1 MEGTSASSPSSH
13 QPARHNAQDTPENE
27 ALPKQSEES
36 HLTSL
41 IGSNWPSLPS
51 ESGSPIPPGQKSQPE
66 NPSPSPWKIQ
76 QKDPE
81 EYEKDR
87 VGKYAEFF
95 KGNEILP
102 IPELLEKLEPR
113 IVSLVVTDLKTRR
126 LVGLKKEGFEDL
138 LRKAGVPCQYF
149 CRRSFATWDV
159 LLPSSD
165 QAAKVASN
173 NIMTKFFRLQPE
185 YLGTR
190 RIRVT
195 ICNVPAF
202 ITGEVL
208 AAFLSAFGRVE
219 EINLLRS
226 TAGTA
231 YGDYVFRM
239 CLSREGFQTIPEII
253 ISRGRQMMVIVEGR
267 RPRCWSCKQLGHIS
281 KFCPQKDPLKAPAA
295 AAATIATETAA
306 TTASIVTI
314 RETGKEKEPDQAQPK
329 TVEEWVEVTRKK
341 KKSPQKAEDKPTTAS
356 PAKVKT
362 PAPTKATTP
371 TSTKIY
377 TPKSVTAP
385 IPAHIT
391 EHPPASK
398 TKKKT
403 KTKPAPT
410 TPEAEETPME
420 TTTNL
425 KRRRSSGEGA
435 AKKVCSGPPCSEDP
449 LEGPSNALP
458 PKPLLQQAPPQL
470 PFPPLI
476 PLPPPILPLPPP
488 PPPPLAPPLAPLPP
502 PQHHTPQHVPP
513 EQKCSQ
519 PPKVLQLLQ
528 SPQPPKTRPHQI
540 QTIARAQS
548 HERLSQ
554 KSLWRTYSLPSL
566 SPPSSPELFPIT
578 TPAEKEKEKPVP
590 KDSTPKRSRQQTK
603 AANKD
608 PIDEQCRKAVALCTV
623 GLESVTDYQLR
634 KTLKP
639 LLDCEKIDGKRVC
652 NPMNFRSAA
661 MVTTF
666 VRSAGD
672 RTRGVWKFLNMVCQT
687 DLGIKLAELEHSSLK
702 KCLPFCSRRV
712 PIFVHPSFYR
722 SLKMRFPLDVGGI
735 TRDDRVTTELGTGS
749 LRQAVGI
756 LTPKDFRPV
765 VDDE

>member
-1 MEGTSASSPSSH
+1 MEGTSASSSSQ
-13 QPARHNAQDTPENE
+13 QPARHNAQETQENE

-51 ESGSPIPPGQKSQPE
+51 ESGSPIPPGQKTRPE

-76 QKDPE
+76 QKNPE

-281 KFCPQKDPLKAPAA
+281 KFCPQKDPSKAPAA
-295 AAATIATETAA
+295 AAATVATETAA

-341 KKSPQKAEDKPTTAS
+341 KEIS
-356 PAKVKT
+356 
-362 PAPTKATTP
+362 
-371 TSTKIY
+371 
-377 TPKSVTAP
+377 PKS
-385 IPAHIT
+385 
-391 EHPPASK
+391 
-398 TKKKT
+398 
-403 KTKPAPT
+403 
-410 TPEAEETPME
+410 
-420 TTTNL
+420 
-425 KRRRSSGEGA
+425 
-435 AKKVCSGPPCSEDP
+435 
-449 LEGPSNALP
+449 
-458 PKPLLQQAPPQL
+458 
-470 PFPPLI
+470 
-476 PLPPPILPLPPP
+476 
-488 PPPPLAPPLAPLPP
+488 
-502 PQHHTPQHVPP
+502 
-513 EQKCSQ
+513 
-519 PPKVLQLLQ
+519 
-528 SPQPPKTRPHQI
+528 
-540 QTIARAQS
+540 
-548 HERLSQ
+548 
-554 KSLWRTYSLPSL
+554 
-566 SPPSSPELFPIT
+566 
-578 TPAEKEKEKPVP
+578 
-590 KDSTPKRSRQQTK
+590 
-603 AANKD
+603 
-608 PIDEQCRKAVALCTV
+608 
-623 GLESVTDYQLR
+623 
-634 KTLKP
+634 
-639 LLDCEKIDGKRVC
+639 
-652 NPMNFRSAA
+652 
-661 MVTTF
+661 
-666 VRSAGD
+666 
-672 RTRGVWKFLNMVCQT
+672 RG
-687 DLGIKLAELEHSSLK
+687 
-702 KCLPFCSRRV
+702 
-712 PIFVHPSFYR
+712 
-722 SLKMRFPLDVGGI
+722 
-735 TRDDRVTTELGTGS
+735 
-749 LRQAVGI
+749 
-756 LTPKDFRPV
+756 
-765 VDDE
+765 